1 MIFCIFAV
9 CFNIKGMRV
18 LFLML
23 FLASFSL
30 SGQISGVSEGKFNG
44 KVKHTTTFLI
54 NKKGKELKVQEYFF
68 DTQQRMIKSIAYTPE
83 GSTFTREMQYDEF
96 GNKIAEIYQGEY
108 SIKNYWK
115 YDTNGKEI
123 ENTRYWNDVLE
134 FKNQS
139 VYDKNGNLTETHTFS
154 KPQWKNN
161 LKDSIL
167 TTKTI
172 RVYNEKNQCVAYKYY
187 HNNEQRNHFV
197 YKYNEQNL
205 EKEAVS
211 YNPNGEVIGV
221 TKRKYDLNGNLTERE
236 TDDFIIMQQYNKKN
250 QCIEQL
256 FFEKNDG
263 KKELTRKETFKY
275 NKKGQ
280 VLEHHKYEKNALTET
295 FWQKNKYDRKGNL
308 KEEKIFLDG
317 VFLTVRQK
325 YFPKER
331 KTIREVSGKDY
342 YKTIRK
348 YDQNDNLIF
357 FEDYKN
363 NDKLVTQRT
372 EIEYFE

>member
-1 MIFCIFAV
+1 
-9 CFNIKGMRV
+9 MRV
-18 LFLML
+18 LFLIL

-123 ENTRYWNDVLE
+123 ENIRYWNDVLE
-134 FKNQS
+134 FKNQF

-221 TKRKYDLNGNLTERE
+221 TKRKYDPNGNLTERE

-295 FWQKNKYDRKGNL
+295 FWQKNKYDRKGKL

>member
-1 MIFCIFAV
+1 M
-9 CFNIKGMRV
+9 KV
-18 LFLML
+18 LFLSL

-54 NKKGKELKVQEYFF
+54 NKEGKERKVREYFF
-68 DTQQRMIKSIAYTPE
+68 DTQQRIIKSIAYTLD
-83 GSTFTREMQYDEF
+83 GDTFTREMQYDEF
-96 GNKIAEIYQGEY
+96 GNKIVEIYQGEY

-115 YDTNGKEI
+115 YDANGKEI

-139 VYDKNGNLTETHTFS
+139 VYDENGNLTEAHTFS

-172 RVYNEKNQCVAYKYY
+172 RVYNEKNQCVALKYY
-187 HNNEQRNHFV
+187 HNNEQQNHFA

-211 YNPNGEVIGV
+211 YNPNGEIIGV
-221 TKRKYDLNGNLTERE
+221 TKRKYDPNGNLTERE

-331 KTIREVSGKDY
+331 KIIREVSGKDY